1 MALRRVQVSEIVRV
15 WKGKGKGK
23 GRHFGFWQLVTA
35 IEFN

>member
-23 GRHFGFWQLVTA
+23 GEAFWFLAVGYSD
-35 IEFN
+35 